1 MEMHSMNRREFMS
14 HSSIAAAAG
23 FTASMTL
30 VEKAEALES
39 VMVEGLEREAAVP
52 WYCDVA
58 RKGDNIGD
66 MNKLKL
72 MGDDPRLSVMP
83 DKPGLADYFEHRFGT
98 NMGTQHLLQSAQ
110 LAADAGLPDKT
121 VLACLLH
128 DIAVLTM
135 PRHDHGYWAAQL
147 IEPYVD
153 EEVSWAVRHHQ
164 ALRFFPDP
172 DFDYEYPQSYI
183 KLFGEDYRVLPY
195 IEQAAE
201 YATNHKWYAT
211 ARHICVNDLYSFDP
225 KKRIEISEFT
235 DLIGRNFREP
245 AEGLGFDTSPSA
257 HMWRTMIWPNSY
269 L

>member
-1 MEMHSMNRREFMS
+1 MDRRQFMRQ
-14 HSSIAAAAG
+14 SSLAAAAG
-23 FTASMTL
+23 FTGSMTM
-30 VEKAEALES
+30 VDKAEALES
-39 VMVEGLEREAAVP
+39 VMVEGLEREVALP
-52 WYCDVA
+52 WYCNVT
-58 RKGDNIGD
+58 RQGNNMGDP
-66 MNKLKL
+66 NKLKM
-72 MGDDPRLSVMP
+72 MGDDPRLPQMP
-83 DKPGLADYFEHRFGT
+83 ENPSLEDYFELRFGA
-98 NMGTQHLLQSAQ
+98 NMGAQHLLQSAK
-110 LAADAGLPDKT
+110 LAADAGLSEKV

-183 KLFGEDYRVLPY
+183 KLFGEDYQVPPY

-201 YATNHKWYAT
+201 YATKHKWYGT
-211 ARHICVNDLYSFDP
+211 ARHICVNDLYAFDP
-225 KKRIEISEFT
+225 EKKIEISEFA
-235 DLIGRNFREP
+235 DLIGRNFRQP
-245 AEGLGFDTSPSA
+245 SEGLGFDRSPVA